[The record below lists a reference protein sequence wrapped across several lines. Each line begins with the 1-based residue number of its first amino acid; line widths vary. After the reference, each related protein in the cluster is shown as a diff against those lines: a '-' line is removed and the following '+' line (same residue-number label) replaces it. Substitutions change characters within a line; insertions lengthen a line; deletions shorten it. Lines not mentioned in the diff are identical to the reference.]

1 VSEWLAR
8 LRGAF
13 EALSLRERGL
23 VAAVGAVLALLLFV
37 LAVVNPLRSAAERAR
52 ARVGGAEAEL
62 EAVVRLRG
70 ELDEVRSRLD
80 AVERRI
86 REGPRGNIFT
96 TLESLARE
104 SAIKVDSMEPQT
116 AASSEEYRETRV
128 QVTLKGVSLAQL
140 ANYLHRIESTPQL
153 LSVKSLRIRT
163 RDGEELLDVTFSVSS
178 FEAV

>member
-1 VSEWLAR
+1 VNEWLAR
-8 LRGAF
+8 LRSQF
-13 EALSLRERGL
+13 DALSPREQLL
-23 VAAVGAVLALLLFV
+23 VAAVGAVLLLALVV
-37 LAVVNPLRSAAERAR
+37 LGVVSPLRAAADRAR
-52 ARVGGAEAEL
+52 ERVRSAETEL

-86 REGPRGNIFT
+86 REGPSGNIFT

-116 AASSEEYRETRV
+116 AASSPEYRETRV

-140 ANYLHRIESTPQL
+140 ANYLHRIETTPQL